1 MKCAKAISEIPQTM
15 VDIVRASEK
24 ISGFMD
30 KLKGAPDAAYQKTLD
45 IVPVY
50 PNMCLKFPQ
59 TAWLLH

>member
-45 IVPVY
+45 IVCCIADA
-50 PNMCLKFPQ
+50 CL
-59 TAWLLH
+59 